1 MCVTAETIFDAID
14 CYYSGDVP
22 AFLAAF
28 IDYCNDHTF
37 FDVPRKHSP
46 LAEVR
51 CEFDSVLCETCDVL
65 QYMTDGVEPAL
76 IELQDV
82 SGADSFAV
90 YAIRYYRDSATNEV
104 FPEDW
109 APYFILTSPEE
120 LASLCGYVG
129 VNFCSDFF
137 EE

>member
-1 MCVTAETIFDAID
+1 MFDVTSESIFDAID

-28 IDYCNDHTF
+28 IGYCNDRTTF
-37 FDVPRKHSP
+37 GVPRKHSP
-46 LAEVR
+46 LGEVR
-51 CEFDSVLCETCDVL
+51 YEFDSVLCETCDVL
-65 QYMTDGVEPAL
+65 QDMDECEPAL
-76 IELQDV
+76 VELQDA
-82 SGADSFAV
+82 SEADSFAV
-90 YAIRYYRDSATNEV
+90 YATRYYRDSDTGELLPV
-104 FPEDW
+104 DW
-109 APYFILTSPEE
+109 APYFILTAPEE